1 MEELPYRSI
10 GFLLLC
16 TNERSLRKRHYA
28 RRPPAVHYL
37 VGGRPEVLELSRL
50 RAVLTA
56 ADKYDLAVLEDTL
69 QNNLRLHI
77 PAEPLRVYAVAY
89 MREDAELAHAAARC
103 LLAHPQFSVPADP
116 PPEYHEIPAIAIWQ
130 VHMYRQRC
138 VLAALEIFRS
148 EEHIISPPRAGHA
161 ISVSRK
167 GNADTSGAW
176 VWLACTSCDAG
187 WLSLAVSNSA
197 TGRRDTVRPR
207 AWWQKYFDA
216 VLLRETVAEA
226 AKCTTCGPRGALQV
240 YEYAEAMAGRID
252 EATSKISIELPFQTH
267 PTSEAT
273 TDPDVL
279 PEPELS
285 LGDRDGMTT
294 LEVHRGLKALDDSS
308 KRKVA
313 SVHRANNRRRRHHV
327 TTERYS
333 VKNTNDAVANSQ
345 HAQAIEVASTHY
357 ATSAATACCR
367 MYLMPYMSVKIQEV
381 GKSSQ

>member
-1 MEELPYRSI
+1 MLAFALSPRYITTAMSEPIVSPLYDDPDADVVLRSCDNVDFRLDKRTLRRQSTVFRDMFTLPDEPSQGHEPQI
-10 GFLLLC
+10 VAVTESAATLEDLL
-16 TNERSLRKRHYA
+16 
-28 RRPPAVHYL
+28 PFIYL

-56 ADKYDLAVLEDTL
+56 ADKYDLAVLDDTL

-89 MREDAELAHAAARC
+89 MREDAELAQAAARC

-216 VLLRETVAEA
+216 VVRQLALRPLGFVASDSKLLRETVAEA

-240 YEYAEAMAGRID
+240 YEYAEAMARRID
-252 EATSKISIELPFQTH
+252 EATSKVRGRACVPHGGLRADCRRHADFDRTSISN
-267 PTSEAT
+267 S
-273 TDPDVL
+273 
-279 PEPELS
+279 PELG
-285 LGDRDGMTT
+285 GD
-294 LEVHRGLKALDDSS
+294 HRPG
-308 KRKVA
+308 
-313 SVHRANNRRRRHHV
+313 RA
-327 TTERYS
+327 
-333 VKNTNDAVANSQ
+333 A
-345 HAQAIEVASTHY
+345 
-357 ATSAATACCR
+357 
-367 MYLMPYMSVKIQEV
+367 
-381 GKSSQ
+381 